1 MFLSGRAVPSVTNHA
16 CALSRFSTDSNEW
29 PRILQLEN
37 PQVEGNH
44 KNTAAAMLRT
54 PDKSDPLRLTDQ
66 GYCEE
71 LSNCDDGLSLRE
83 ILQEEIRNLIQAV
96 DCFFE
101 AVPAALSKYSRTQ
114 FLNSCIIVFDG
125 HFSLDERRG

>member
-1 MFLSGRAVPSVTNHA
+1 
-16 CALSRFSTDSNEW
+16 
-29 PRILQLEN
+29 
-37 PQVEGNH
+37 
-44 KNTAAAMLRT
+44 MLLT

-66 GYCEE
+66 GYYCEE
-71 LSNCDDGLSLRE
+71 LSNCEDGLSLNE